1 MVPQDILR
9 TETGALIENVEQT
22 DDRDRAVQELCQGD
36 RCACLSPPP
45 CLFSSSSSSSFD
57 VRSWR
62 CQVMN
67 KTDMNAGAI
76 DRMFIRANQ
85 DRSEGVDQFDR
96 ANMGKVS

>member
-1 MVPQDILR
+1 MANKR
-9 TETGALIENVEQT
+9 MTGIGQFKNFAKEI
-22 DDRDRAVQELCQGD
+22 
-36 RCACLSPPP
+36 
-45 CLFSSSSSSSFD
+45 
-57 VRSWR
+57 
-62 CQVMN
+62 QVMN